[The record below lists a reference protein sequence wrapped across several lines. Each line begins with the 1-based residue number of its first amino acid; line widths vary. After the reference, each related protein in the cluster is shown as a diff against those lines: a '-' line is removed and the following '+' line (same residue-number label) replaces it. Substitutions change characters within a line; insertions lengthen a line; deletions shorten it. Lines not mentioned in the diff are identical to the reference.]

1 MRADMKRPWVLGITG
16 GIASGKSQVTEI
28 LASHGALVID
38 ADRIG
43 HQVLEDHAVQTL
55 LVRQFGQSVL
65 SQETKSV
72 DRKRV
77 AELVFGDTPQ
87 AIQRRRAL
95 EAITHPPIRARI
107 RQQLDE
113 ALRSATLRW
122 IVLDIPL
129 LLESGWDKSCDAV
142 WFVDAPQDIRL
153 QRVLVRGWTRE
164 HFLAREASQWS
175 VDRKRSRAT
184 HVISNSGSL
193 EELDKQ
199 VTKMLQMRH

>member
-1 MRADMKRPWVLGITG
+1 MKRPWVLGITG

-28 LASHGALVID
+28 LESHGALVID

-65 SQETKSV
+65 SQEAKSV

-122 IVLDIPL
+122 IVLDVPL

>member
-1 MRADMKRPWVLGITG
+1 MKRPWVLGITG

-77 AELVFGDTPQ
+77 AELVFGDTPH
-87 AIQRRRAL
+87 AIQRRRSL
-95 EAITHPPIRARI
+95 EAITHPPIRAGI

-122 IVLDIPL
+122 IVLDVPL

-193 EELDKQ
+193 EELDEQ
-199 VTKMLQMRH
+199 VTKLLQMRE

>member
-1 MRADMKRPWVLGITG
+1 MKRPWVLGITG

-193 EELDKQ
+193 EELDEQ

>member
-1 MRADMKRPWVLGITG
+1 MKRPLVLGITG

>member
-1 MRADMKRPWVLGITG
+1 MKRPLVLGITG

-77 AELVFGDTPQ
+77 AELVFGDTPH

-107 RQQLDE
+107 RQLLDE

-122 IVLDIPL
+122 IVLDVPL

-193 EELDKQ
+193 EELDEQ
-199 VTKMLQMRH
+199 VTKMLQMRD

>member
-1 MRADMKRPWVLGITG
+1 MKRPLVLGITG

-28 LASHGALVID
+28 LESHGALVID

-65 SQETKSV
+65 SQEAKSV

-122 IVLDIPL
+122 IVLDVPL

-193 EELDKQ
+193 EELDEQ
-199 VTKMLQMRH
+199 VTKMLQMRE

>member
-1 MRADMKRPWVLGITG
+1 MKRPWVLGITG

>member
-1 MRADMKRPWVLGITG
+1 MRADMKRPLVLGITG

-77 AELVFGDTPQ
+77 AELVFGDTPH

-107 RQQLDE
+107 RQLLDE

-122 IVLDIPL
+122 IVLDVPL

-193 EELDKQ
+193 EELDEQ
-199 VTKMLQMRH
+199 VTKMLQMRD

>member
-1 MRADMKRPWVLGITG
+1 MKRPLVLGITG

-65 SQETKSV
+65 SQEAKSV

-122 IVLDIPL
+122 IVLDVPL

-193 EELDKQ
+193 EELDEQ
-199 VTKMLQMRH
+199 VTKMLQMRE

>member
-1 MRADMKRPWVLGITG
+1 MKRPWVLGITG

-122 IVLDIPL
+122 IVLDVPL

-142 WFVDAPQDIRL
+142 WFVDAPQNIRL

-164 HFLAREASQWS
+164 HFLAREASQWR

>member
-1 MRADMKRPWVLGITG
+1 MKRPWVLGITG

-95 EAITHPPIRARI
+95 EAITHPPIRAGI

-113 ALRSATLRW
+113 ALRSANLRW
-122 IVLDIPL
+122 IVLDVPL

-142 WFVDAPQDIRL
+142 WFVDAPQDVRL

-164 HFLAREASQWS
+164 HLLAREASQWS

-193 EELDKQ
+193 EELDEQ
-199 VTKMLQMRH
+199 VTKLLQMRE

>member
-1 MRADMKRPWVLGITG
+1 MTRPWVLGITG

-142 WFVDAPQDIRL
+142 WFVDAPQDSRL

>member
-1 MRADMKRPWVLGITG
+1 MKRPLVLGITG

-28 LASHGALVID
+28 LESHGALVID

>member
-1 MRADMKRPWVLGITG
+1 MKRPWVLGITG

-95 EAITHPPIRARI
+95 EAITHPPIRAGI

-122 IVLDIPL
+122 IVLDVPL

-193 EELDKQ
+193 EELDEQ
-199 VTKMLQMRH
+199 VTKMLQMRE

>member
-1 MRADMKRPWVLGITG
+1 MKRPWVLGITG

-77 AELVFGDTPQ
+77 AELVFGDTPH
-87 AIQRRRAL
+87 AIQRRRSL
-95 EAITHPPIRARI
+95 EAITHPPIRAGI

-122 IVLDIPL
+122 IVLDVPL

-193 EELDKQ
+193 EELDEQ
-199 VTKMLQMRH
+199 VTKMLQMRE